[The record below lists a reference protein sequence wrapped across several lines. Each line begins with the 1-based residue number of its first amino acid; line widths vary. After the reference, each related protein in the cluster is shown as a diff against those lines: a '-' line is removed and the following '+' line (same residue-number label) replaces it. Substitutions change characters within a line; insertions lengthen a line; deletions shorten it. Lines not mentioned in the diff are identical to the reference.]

1 MDTVR
6 TQQLV
11 EYLKQHGGPA
21 GGGVTRLKRVY
32 RPMICPFDTLLNLI
46 PNQQRILDI
55 GCGIGTFLQL
65 LAEYR
70 APQSLAGI
78 ETDASLLETS
88 RIVLSQ
94 SRLSEPARLEPYDGV
109 NLPEWIREYKY
120 VFLVDVFHHIPLSHH
135 GPFLSGLFDRLQS
148 GTTLIIKDM
157 NADQRFWVLF
167 NKMHDLLISRTATH
181 ERGMTQL
188 RETLNH
194 MGFCIRKV
202 ITQRLYVYPHFT
214 IVCEKP

>member
-1 MDTVR
+1 M
-6 TQQLV
+6 
-11 EYLKQHGGPA
+11 
-21 GGGVTRLKRVY
+21 
-32 RPMICPFDTLLNLI
+32 LNLI
-46 PNQQRILDI
+46 PNQQILDI

-120 VFLVDVFHHIPLSHH
+120 VFLVDVLHHIPLSHH

-188 RETLNH
+188 RETMSH
-194 MGFCIRKV
+194 MGFRIRKV